1 MTPECTARYI
11 DPKKE
16 WDTDLRKNLGVT
28 TEGML
33 KTPVRLLE
41 DYFSLHER
49 QSQKN
54 EPDRKKAKVCKNF
67 SSNSASVNSFLKNNA
82 KYRNKNQY
90 KIFVSK
96 NRSQSDEKR
105 SPLKKI
111 RSRTRL
117 SLKCKSCLIKYD
129 SIFQL
134 QKHYQTLH
142 NRFDN
147 YMDAEQR
154 NNNSVITNKIS
165 AIEANEENSMMCRN
179 APYTK
184 TPQQRHNP
192 EDKGN
197 FTIKFNNIS
206 KNSLNEKNMKK
217 EENDNSFSNASN
229 CNIGTYS
236 WHVESNCKPMVNE
249 ERINVYVANDGFNS
263 SSSCKQVLLVEKLV
277 SLPYRCNKCDLK
289 FKSRDW
295 ERPHQINC
303 LDSWF
308 EENSTAVLDELT
320 KNHELCPVVSNNENL
335 CREESKI
342 VDSLDY
348 NSDTA
353 EIQNKTSITENNII
367 ESTCFSMNPS
377 TNFSENIFL
386 DPDIRIF
393 QINRSIEQTCLPVYK
408 CETCEAIL
416 ANKKSF
422 KKHKRNHSPKKFFCS
437 FCSFSTNWLTS
448 IENHELKKHY
458 YNKFAY

>member
-1 MTPECTARYI
+1 MTPDCTARYTNS
-11 DPKKE
+11 KKE

-33 KTPVRLLE
+33 KTPVRQLE
-41 DYFSLHER
+41 DYFSLKVK

-54 EPDRKKAKVCKNF
+54 ELNRKKIKICKNF
-67 SSNSASVNSFLKNNA
+67 SSNIASVNSSLKNYA
-82 KYRNKNQY
+82 KNRNRNQY

-96 NRSQSDEKR
+96 NRAQSDEKR
-105 SPLKKI
+105 LPLKKI

-117 SLKCKSCLIKYD
+117 SLKCKSCLIKFE

-142 NRFDN
+142 NRLYK
-147 YMDAEQR
+147 YMDAEKR
-154 NNNSVITNKIS
+154 DNNSVITDKCS
-165 AIEANEENSMMCRN
+165 AIEPYEENSMMCPK
-179 APYTK
+179 APHTK
-184 TPQQRHNP
+184 PPKQRHDPKDNV
-192 EDKGN
+192 N
-197 FTIKFNNIS
+197 FTIKLNNIS
-206 KNSLNEKNMKK
+206 EICLNVNNTKK
-217 EENDNSFSNASN
+217 EENDNSFSYASN
-229 CNIGTYS
+229 CNKGTDS
-236 WHVESNCKPMVNE
+236 WHDESNCKRMVNE
-249 ERINVYVANDGFNS
+249 ERINVCVANDGFNS
-263 SSSCKQVLLVEKLV
+263 SSSCKQVLLYEELV

-308 EENSTAVLDELT
+308 EENSTAVVDELT
-320 KNHELCPVVSNNENL
+320 KTRKVCPVVTNNKDL
-335 CREESKI
+335 SEETSKI
-342 VDSLDY
+342 VDSLNY
-348 NSDTA
+348 YSDTA
-353 EIQNKTSITENNII
+353 EKQNETSITEKNI
-367 ESTCFSMNPS
+367 ESTYFSMNPT
-377 TNFSENIFL
+377 TNFFENIFV

-393 QINRSIEQTCLPVYK
+393 QSDPSIKQTCLPVYK

-416 ANKKSF
+416 ANEKSF

-437 FCSFSTNWLTS
+437 FCPFSTNWLTS